1 MNMKHIRGTLLM
13 LVLAVP
19 GGALAVSEAE
29 TNHPASA
36 AQMLDIGDVVADGV
50 STTGAIVE
58 GAIGALSGTAVL
70 DLDFYTFEG
79 KAGDVVTIDID
90 RGWDGLRRVDSI
102 IGLFGPGP
110 SYPLLMRND
119 DWNPTDPGSVRFS
132 STTASLVTRDS
143 RIESFR
149 LPADG
154 TYTVGVSAYPRNWL
168 AGAVVTSNTLGS
180 NANGDY
186 TLVISGVTPSTL
198 QISIDIKPGSGDLAP
213 INPKSKGKVPV
224 ALLGARDFSVDE
236 VDTRTL
242 TFGHSG
248 DESSL
253 FKCGTPSDLNGDL
266 FPDMVCHFENDVAH
280 WDSSDEQGI
289 LRGRLTSGKK
299 FEGRGWLKVV
309 PVKAEQ

>member
-1 MNMKHIRGTLLM
+1 MNTKQVLALLM
-13 LVLAVP
+13 FVP
-19 GGALAVSEAE
+19 GLAMAASEVE
-29 TNHPASA
+29 PNHPASS
-36 AQMLDIGDVVADGV
+36 AQALDIGDVVADGV

-58 GAIGALSGTAVL
+58 GAIGVVSGTAVL

-79 KAGDVVTIDID
+79 KAGDVVTIDVD
-90 RGWDGLRRVDSI
+90 RGWDGLRRVDTT
-102 IGLFGPGP
+102 IGLFGPAPG
-110 SYPLLMRND
+110 YPILMRND
-119 DWNPTDPGSVRFS
+119 DWNPADPGSARFS
-132 STTASLVTRDS
+132 TTTASLVTRDS

-168 AGAVVTSNTLGS
+168 TGAVVSSSTLGS
-180 NANGDY
+180 YPNGDY

-198 QISIDIKPGSGDLAP
+198 QISIDIKPGNGDLAP

-224 ALLGARDFSVDE
+224 ALLGANDFSVDE

-248 DESSL
+248 DERSL
-253 FKCGTPSDLNGDL
+253 FKCNTPGDLNGDL

-289 LRGRLTSGKK
+289 LRGRLTTGKK
-299 FEGRGWLKVV
+299 FEGRGWLKIV
-309 PVKAEQ
+309 PVKAE